1 MLDPLGAL
9 TADRLLPAGTI
20 SSSIG
25 NPAALSART
34 REVPQLPGPM
44 IETLRCLTSSLA
56 IFALSSTLVSYFE
69 AHGRDGELD
78 GTPVT
83 GWYFKLSGKE
93 REWMAKKEA
102 LRAVA
107 GMKGGSKASAKK
119 KVGLPAS
126 KRAGKAAPKIE
137 VISSK
142 LSYEGPLFRV
152 YTDEIVEG
160 GRKMTRDVV
169 RHNGSIV
176 ILAIDDSKS
185 KRDPMI
191 VMERQY
197 RHAAKEYLLEVPAG
211 KMEAGED
218 ALAGAKREL
227 LEETGFVAARW
238 RKVVRYFASPGFLG
252 EFMQVFI
259 AEGLTAGE
267 AQPEY
272 DEQIEIELIPLSRL
286 LAMIDA
292 GEVHDGKTLISVML
306 YDRLNKPTKKKTK
319 K

>member
-1 MLDPLGAL
+1 
-9 TADRLLPAGTI
+9 
-20 SSSIG
+20 
-25 NPAALSART
+25 
-34 REVPQLPGPM
+34 
-44 IETLRCLTSSLA
+44 
-56 IFALSSTLVSYFE
+56 
-69 AHGRDGELD
+69 
-78 GTPVT
+78 
-83 GWYFKLSGKE
+83 
-93 REWMAKKEA
+93 MAKKEA

-107 GMKGGSKASAKK
+107 AGKGDSKSLRKK
-119 KVGLPAS
+119 KVPAS
-126 KRAGKAAPKIE
+126 KRAGKAAPKVE
-137 VISSK
+137 VVSST

-160 GRKMTRDVV
+160 GREMTRDVV

-185 KRDPMI
+185 KRDPLI

-197 RHAAKEYLLEVPAG
+197 RHAAREYLLEVPAG
-211 KMEAGED
+211 KMEEGED

-238 RKVVRYFASPGFLG
+238 RKIVRYFASPGFLG

-267 AQPEY
+267 ARPEY

-286 LAMIDA
+286 LGMIDA
-292 GEVHDGKTLISVML
+292 GKVHDGKTLISVML
-306 YDRLNKPTKKKTK
+306 FERLRKAAKKETKK
-319 K
+319 